1 MVRRYSFAWLGSVFL
16 HGAVFAVMAYVLDR
30 HSVGVESAVP
40 VVNYLSDGVVN
51 GDDSQDEPGEH
62 QQEEQVEIVEPA
74 ESPDTPQEI
83 QAAQVAKLATRNA
96 VESGSR
102 RQQASAEIKA
112 LAPSDQI
119 QASGTAKAPQA
130 TAINLQDVLI
140 ATTGV
145 AARKIPAVPPQ
156 WDAEPALE
164 ALSPKQA
171 QMLDK
176 KLIELSEKFSQ
187 LADADATMD
196 WQYKGQTYTATIQP
210 QPAMTDTDIDTV
222 SIQIS
227 TTEDGRT
234 LSTEMKMRRLAFSNY
249 AQFVNRWDPYVQVHD
264 DELDGRFHANTE
276 ISIGSS
282 RKSSPKF
289 FGKVTTA
296 SRTVNVVPNGRRLKR
311 KSVFLGGLETGVK
324 RINLP
329 KRYLPFS
336 SPVHVDE
343 DQIHHIE
350 RDARVVFDRDGAF
363 RWQYLDDPGSEH
375 NSRLSSKT
383 TYIMADKKVKLY
395 LRGEIHG
402 KVLVYSPERIVI
414 EGDLVYSTEPE
425 QSNDYLGLVC
435 DKNIEIAHPDVTGP
449 GDLTVHGSIY
459 AKRRFL
465 VKRYRRN
472 EGATLHIF
480 GSLAAGSISATE
492 PRYAT
497 RIKYDPR
504 LERQRAPG
512 FPMTDRYEVTDWNRS
527 WQVH

>member
-1 MVRRYSFAWLGSVFL
+1 MDKRHSIAWFGSVLL
-16 HGAVFAVMAYVLDR
+16 HGAVFVMMTYVLDR
-30 HSVGVESAVP
+30 QSVGVESVVP
-40 VVNYLSDGVVN
+40 VVNYRSDGVVN
-51 GDDSQDEPGEH
+51 GDDSRENPGEH
-62 QQEEQVEIVEPA
+62 QQEEMVEIAQPA

-83 QAAQVAKLATRNA
+83 RAAQVAKLSTRNA
-96 VESGSR
+96 VESGR
-102 RQQASAEIKA
+102 PRANSAAEA
-112 LAPSDQI
+112 AVQVPSDQI
-119 QASGTAKAPQA
+119 LASGQSKAAMVTAV
-130 TAINLQDVLI
+130 NFQDVLI
-140 ATTGV
+140 TTSGV
-145 AARKIPAVPPQ
+145 ASRKIPAVPPQ
-156 WDAEPALE
+156 WEAEPELE

-171 QMLDK
+171 KMLDK
-176 KLIELSEKFSQ
+176 KLLELSEQFSQ
-187 LADADATMD
+187 LSDADATMN
-196 WQYKGQTYTATIQP
+196 WKYKGQTYTATIEP

-282 RKSSPKF
+282 RKSAPKF

-296 SRTVNVVPNGRRLKR
+296 SRTVNVIPNGRRLR
-311 KSVFLGGLETGVK
+311 KTSVFLGGLETGVK

-336 SPVHVDE
+336 SPVQVDE
-343 DQIHHIE
+343 DQIHYIE
-350 RDARVVFDRDGAF
+350 RDARVVFDSDGDF
-363 RWQYLDDPGSEH
+363 RWQYLDDETTEQS
-375 NSRLSSKT
+375 SRLSSKT
-383 TYIMADKKVKLY
+383 TYIMAGKKVKLY
-395 LRGEIHG
+395 LRGEING

-414 EGDLVYSTEPE
+414 EGDLTYSGEPE
-425 QSNDYLGLVC
+425 ESDDFLGLVC

-459 AKRRFL
+459 AKRRFS
-465 VKRYRRN
+465 VKRFRRN

-512 FPMTDRYEVTDWNRS
+512 FPMTDHYEVTDWNRS
-527 WQVH
+527 WRID